1 MWLITLVILS
11 GLFSLALSTRERER
25 AMQAREDLVE
35 ARIEFNNSLME
46 MQIEYNRDIS
56 ELNIENAM
64 LKGDQ
69 RS

>member
-35 ARIEFNNSLME
+35 A
-46 MQIEYNRDIS
+46 YNRDIAD
-56 ELNIENAM
+56 LNIENAI
-64 LKGDQ
+64 LKGEQ
-69 RS
+69 RL